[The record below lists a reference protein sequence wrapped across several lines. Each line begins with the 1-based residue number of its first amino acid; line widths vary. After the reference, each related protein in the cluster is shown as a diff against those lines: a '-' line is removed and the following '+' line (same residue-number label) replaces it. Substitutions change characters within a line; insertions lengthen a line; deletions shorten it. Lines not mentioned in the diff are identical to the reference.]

1 MKLNSPSYNNLAGYY
16 CYKVSDSCRRGFY
29 LAEKMGEVY
38 EAYDM
43 EVQGTGRG
51 RGAVILMT
59 DKGVRQVS
67 SLNGTDER
75 LQQEKEFK
83 DKIYEKGFCNIDR
96 VVANRED
103 ELVTCDRYGNPFV
116 CREYFQGREC
126 NASSIRDLEK
136 AVINLAWFHRAG
148 RELYMEENTSYT
160 KKTPGN
166 LDRKVNELR
175 RIRNFVS
182 RRTLKNDFEML
193 YIKTFDYFYSQA
205 EKCLSLFQ
213 DNFTY
218 NDKWLGY
225 CHGSYNYHSV
235 MFCDGYIATINFDRF
250 HVGYQLMDLYQFLRK
265 AMEKNRYDITMAKD
279 ILSAY
284 SQINYLEHED
294 YEFIYLM
301 YSFPEKFWKIS
312 NRYMNTRKSY
322 ISPVLME
329 KLQKVIEDDQEKLK
343 ILSEINDTYGLHK
356 LTN

>member
-1 MKLNSPSYNNLAGYY
+1 MNLNSPSYNNLAGYY

>member
-1 MKLNSPSYNNLAGYY
+1 MDVCILSDITIIMTYESAGTQR
-16 CYKVSDSCRRGFY
+16 CGASAY

-96 VVANRED
+96 VVANSED

-182 RRTLKNDFEML
+182 RRTLKNDFEMM

-235 MFCDGYIATINFDRF
+235 LFCDGYIATINFDRF

-265 AMEKNRYDITMAKD
+265 AMEKNRYDIAMAKD

>member
-1 MKLNSPSYNNLAGYY
+1 M
-16 CYKVSDSCRRGFY
+16 
-29 LAEKMGEVY
+29 AEKMGEVY

-43 EVQGTGRG
+43 EVQGIGRG

-59 DKGVRQVS
+59 DKGIRQVS

-75 LQQEKEFK
+75 LQQEKLFK
-83 DKIYEKGFCNIDR
+83 DQVYDKGFCYIDR
-96 VVANRED
+96 VIANNDD

-126 NASSIRDLEK
+126 NASSIRDMEK
-136 AVINLAWFHRAG
+136 AVMNLAQFHRVG
-148 RELYMEENTSYT
+148 REIYLDEGCREYNRM
-160 KKTPGN
+160 PGN
-166 LDRKVNELR
+166 LDKKVKELR
-175 RIRNFVS
+175 RIRNFIS
-182 RRTLKNDFEML
+182 RRNKKNDFEQS
-193 YIKTFDYFYSQA
+193 YIKVFEYFYRQA
-205 EKCLSLFQ
+205 ETCLELVQ
-213 DNFTY
+213 NNFTC
-218 NDKWLGY
+218 NARWIGY

-235 MFCDGYIATINFDRF
+235 MFCDGYIATTNFDRF
-250 HVGYQLMDLYQFLRK
+250 HVGYQLVDLYQFLRK
-265 AMEKNRYDITMAKD
+265 AMEKNRYDIEMAKD
-279 ILSAY
+279 ILTAY

-294 YEFIYLM
+294 YEFIYFM

-343 ILSEINDTYGLHK
+343 ILSEISDTYGLHK

>member
-1 MKLNSPSYNNLAGYY
+1 MVVGG
-16 CYKVSDSCRRGFY
+16 GFY

-43 EVQGTGRG
+43 EVQGMGRG

-182 RRTLKNDFEML
+182 RRTLKNDFEMM

>member
-1 MKLNSPSYNNLAGYY
+1 MNLNSPSYNNLAGYY
-16 CYKVSDSCRRGFY
+16 CYKVSVVGGGFY

-96 VVANRED
+96 VVANSED

>member
-1 MKLNSPSYNNLAGYY
+1 M
-16 CYKVSDSCRRGFY
+16 VSQSR
-29 LAEKMGEVY
+29 K
-38 EAYDM
+38 
-43 EVQGTGRG
+43 GTVHGG
-51 RGAVILMT
+51 
-59 DKGVRQVS
+59 D
-67 SLNGTDER
+67 
-75 LQQEKEFK
+75 
-83 DKIYEKGFCNIDR
+83 
-96 VVANRED
+96 
-103 ELVTCDRYGNPFV
+103 
-116 CREYFQGREC
+116 
-126 NASSIRDLEK
+126 
-136 AVINLAWFHRAG
+136 
-148 RELYMEENTSYT
+148 TSYT

-182 RRTLKNDFEML
+182 RRTLKNDFENAGTQHL
-193 YIKTFDYFYSQA
+193 IIFTARQRSA
-205 EKCLSLFQ
+205 CRCFQ

>member
-1 MKLNSPSYNNLAGYY
+1 MVVGG
-16 CYKVSDSCRRGFY
+16 GFY

-182 RRTLKNDFEML
+182 RRTLKNDFEMM

-235 MFCDGYIATINFDRF
+235 MFCDGYIATMNFDRF

-265 AMEKNRYDITMAKD
+265 AMEKNRYDIAMAKD

>member
-1 MKLNSPSYNNLAGYY
+1 M
-16 CYKVSDSCRRGFY
+16 
-29 LAEKMGEVY
+29 AEKMGEVY

-43 EVQGTGRG
+43 EVQGIGRG
-51 RGAVILMT
+51 RGAIILMT
-59 DKGVRQVS
+59 DKGIRQVAA
-67 SLNGTDER
+67 LNGTDER
-75 LQQEKEFK
+75 LLQEKQFK
-83 DKIYEKGFCNIDR
+83 DSIYEKGFCYIDG
-96 VVANRED
+96 VVPNSDE

-126 NASSIRDLEK
+126 SASNIRDLEK
-136 AVINLAWFHRAG
+136 AVINLAQFHKAG
-148 RELYMEENTSYT
+148 RELYEDEGSREYDKM
-160 KKTPGN
+160 PGN
-166 LDRKVNELR
+166 LDRKLRELR

-182 RRTLKNDFEML
+182 RRNKKNDFEIQ
-193 YIKTFDYFYSQA
+193 YIRAFDYFYGQA
-205 EKCLSLFQ
+205 DSCLKLFEENFKCNEK
-213 DNFTY
+213 
-218 NDKWLGY
+218 WIGY

-235 MFCDGYIATINFDRF
+235 MFCDGYIATTNFDRF
-250 HVGYQLMDLYQFLRK
+250 HVGYQLVDLYQFMRK
-265 AMEKNRYDITMAKD
+265 AMEKNRYDIEMARD

-284 SQINYLEHED
+284 SQIRHLDKED

-312 NRYMNTRKSY
+312 NRYMNSRKSY

>member
-1 MKLNSPSYNNLAGYY
+1 MVVGG
-16 CYKVSDSCRRGFY
+16 GFY

-182 RRTLKNDFEML
+182 RRTLKNDFEMM
-193 YIKTFDYFYSQA
+193 YIKTFDYF
-205 EKCLSLFQ
+205 
-213 DNFTY
+213 
-218 NDKWLGY
+218 
-225 CHGSYNYHSV
+225 
-235 MFCDGYIATINFDRF
+235 
-250 HVGYQLMDLYQFLRK
+250 
-265 AMEKNRYDITMAKD
+265 
-279 ILSAY
+279 
-284 SQINYLEHED
+284 
-294 YEFIYLM
+294 
-301 YSFPEKFWKIS
+301 
-312 NRYMNTRKSY
+312 
-322 ISPVLME
+322 
-329 KLQKVIEDDQEKLK
+329 
-343 ILSEINDTYGLHK
+343 
-356 LTN
+356 